1 MPEGSK
7 NVDRGPDNVGNIRVH
22 CESVRAILRV
32 PTRVSSGE
40 VFDVIARRKKFLI
53 VADIGIQKKRA
64 TSCNLVESLL
74 VRQNVFVL
82 NQLYDNLVEMVK
94 GTLGIAKN
102 NPHPYNDSLHRSES
116 EILLLLGT
124 DLLLG
129 RESDDLPVRQ

>member
-1 MPEGSK
+1 
-7 NVDRGPDNVGNIRVH
+7 
-22 CESVRAILRV
+22 
-32 PTRVSSGE
+32 
-40 VFDVIARRKKFLI
+40 LI

-64 TSCNLVESLL
+64 TSRNLVESLL

-102 NPHPYNDSLHRSES
+102 NPHPCNDSLHRSES

-129 RESDDLPVRQ
+129 RQSDDLSLRQ